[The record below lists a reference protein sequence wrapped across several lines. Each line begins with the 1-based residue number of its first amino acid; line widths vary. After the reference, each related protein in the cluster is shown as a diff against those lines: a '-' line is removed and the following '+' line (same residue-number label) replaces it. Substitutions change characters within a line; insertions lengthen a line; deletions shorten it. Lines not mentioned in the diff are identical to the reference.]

1 MLIPSSV
8 EDDSS
13 GYGSETTP
21 SEAVQTQPS
30 VEEKPAELPPS
41 TSTETGETTSQSATA
56 TAAAKQVTIRHNQ
69 STKKKKRMTE
79 SEIITEL
86 SKYRISRCYIFQST
100 QSASL

>member
-21 SEAVQTQPS
+21 SEAVQSQPS

-56 TAAAKQVTIRHNQ
+56 TAVAKQVTIRHNQ

-86 SKYRISRCYIFQST
+86 SKYGISKCYIF
-100 QSASL
+100 